1 MVAAGILF
9 LSAWQGFA
17 TLVALLG
24 LVLGAAVLAQIWTR
38 LSLVRVSCRRTV
50 RERRL
55 FPGDRT
61 EVSLEVANRKLLPLP
76 WIEVEDVL
84 PRELA
89 DENLP
94 PSPSWPNGASLLRSS
109 SLLWYRRTRWKFSLR
124 AGKRGLYGLG
134 PLSLRSGDLF
144 GFYCRSMEL
153 PLPESI
159 LVYPKIFSLSQFSL
173 PPLFPLGEVRTAKRI
188 FQDPVRPVGL
198 RNYQPYDSLRHIH
211 WKASARCQG
220 LQVKVFEPTATLEV
234 SLFFGVDSYRAL
246 GEWQEEDFE
255 WGISLAASVANHL
268 VAKGVPTGLFSNGRL
283 VDSGQAVQIP
293 PGGSREQILMI
304 LEALAKLTSEV
315 NEPLDSFLQ
324 RERRTLAQGSTLVF
338 ILRHISNPL
347 IWQLQ
352 ELKEAGYKLAVLLA
366 GDQETSAFDETVIRK
381 WKRPPAALNPFSPGN
396 AV

>member
-1 MVAAGILF
+1 MRFLF
-9 LSAWQGFA
+9 
-17 TLVALLG
+17 
-24 LVLGAAVLAQIWTR
+24 
-38 LSLVRVSCRRTV
+38 
-50 RERRL
+50 
-55 FPGDRT
+55 
-61 EVSLEVANRKLLPLP
+61 
-76 WIEVEDVL
+76 
-84 PRELA
+84 
-89 DENLP
+89 
-94 PSPSWPNGASLLRSS
+94 
-109 SLLWYRRTRWKFSLR
+109 
-124 AGKRGLYGLG
+124 GKRAT
-134 PLSLRSGDLF
+134 S
-144 GFYCRSMEL
+144 
-153 PLPESI
+153 
-159 LVYPKIFSLSQFSL
+159 
-173 PPLFPLGEVRTAKRI
+173 PPLLKHPRRPALQARGFDKGKAGTCGTRRAETWPARRPQSDFQRLPIGRTLLI
-188 FQDPVRPVGL
+188 RPIGL

-220 LQVKVFEPTATLEV
+220 LQVKVFEPTATLEA
-234 SLFFGVDSYRAL
+234 SLFFGVDSYRAI
-246 GEWQEEDFE
+246 GEWQEEEFE

-283 VDSGQAVQIP
+283 IDSGQAVQIP